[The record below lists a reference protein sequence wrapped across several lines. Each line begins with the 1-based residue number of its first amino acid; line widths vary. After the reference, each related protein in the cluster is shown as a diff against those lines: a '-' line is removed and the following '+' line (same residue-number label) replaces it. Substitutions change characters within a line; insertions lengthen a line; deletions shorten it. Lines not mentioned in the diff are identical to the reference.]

1 MEIRLSYSAVSAYER
16 CPLSYRYQYVAGL
29 EVEPSPHLS
38 FGRSL
43 HAALQWLYARDVPV
57 APSLDELLSHL
68 EACWDGEGF
77 EDPEEELSFLR
88 HARDVL
94 SDYYRLNV
102 RDFRLPVAVEQ
113 RFEIPMEGYLLTGVV
128 DRVDRH
134 PDGSYEIIDYK
145 TNRRLPELARLRDD
159 LQLPIYQMASRELW
173 GISPSK
179 LTFYYLLIN
188 QKYSTRPLDD
198 AGLERVRNRLRQV
211 AEGISSGR
219 FPANP
224 NRLCPW
230 CSFRDVC
237 PTRVPADDI
246 PQGLRARRAA
256 LLRRKERLEALIAE
270 LEAELEDLGGC
281 NGGGA
286 REEP

>member
-16 CPLSYRYQYVAGL
+16 CPLSYRYQYVDGL
-29 EVEPSPHLS
+29 EVEPSPQLS

-43 HAALQWLYARDVPV
+43 HAALQRLYARDVPV
-57 APSLDELLSHL
+57 APSLEEFLSYL
-68 EACWDGEGF
+68 EECWDREGF
-77 EDPEEELSFLR
+77 QDAEEELSYLR

-94 SDYYRLNV
+94 SDYYRLNIH
-102 RDFRLPVAVEQ
+102 DFRLPVAVEQ
-113 RFEIPMEGYLLTGVV
+113 RFEIPMDGYLLTGVV

-134 PDGSYEIIDYK
+134 LDGSYEIIDYK

-188 QKYSTRPLDD
+188 QRYSTRPLDEE
-198 AGLERVRNRLRQV
+198 GLARVKRRLRLA
-211 AEGISSGR
+211 AEGISHGD
-219 FPANP
+219 FPATP

-237 PTRVPADDI
+237 PTRVSADDI
-246 PQGLRARRAA
+246 KRALRARHAA
-256 LLRRKERLEALIAE
+256 LLKRKERLEVLIAE
-270 LEAELEDLGGC
+270 LEAEMEELEADS
-281 NGGGA
+281 
-286 REEP
+286 